1 MMNYQQPG
9 YDYSFYNDADGY
21 NDITEPLV
29 MQRLPSAT
37 GPLPP
42 YTALPRQTWGER
54 TRRGLSRLLT
64 SIVNKI
70 RQLLALVL
78 LVAWLLLVGRF
89 LLIFFA
95 LTHSVFSH
103 WVFYAASP
111 LMFPFNNLIPPLLY
125 SSHLIDIST
134 LVAMAVYMAAAL
146 IVRRF
151 LRILVAKE

>member
-1 MMNYQQPG
+1 MNYQQPG
-9 YDYSFYNDADGY
+9 YDYPFYNNAASY

-29 MQRLPSAT
+29 ARILPSAT

-42 YTALPRQTWGER
+42 FTALPQQTWGVR
-54 TRRGLSRLLT
+54 TTHWLGRLLT

-70 RQLLALVL
+70 RSLLALAL
-78 LVAWLLLVGRF
+78 LVAWLLLAGRF
-89 LLIFFA
+89 LFIFFA
-95 LTHSVFSH
+95 LTHSLFSQ

-111 LMFPFNNLIPPLLY
+111 LMFPFNNLIPAFPY
-125 SSHLIDIST
+125 RSYTIDVST

-151 LRILVAKE
+151 LRILVAEE

>member
-1 MMNYQQPG
+1 MNYQQPG
-9 YDYSFYNDADGY
+9 YDYSSFYNDAADY

-29 MQRLPSAT
+29 AQVLPSAT

-42 YTALPRQTWGER
+42 YTALPQQTWGER
-54 TRRGLSRLLT
+54 ATRRLSRFFT
-64 SIVNKI
+64 SVVNKI
-70 RQLLALVL
+70 RQLLALAL
-78 LVAWLLLVGRF
+78 LVAWLLLAGRF

-95 LTHSVFSH
+95 LTHSVFSQ

-111 LMFPFNNLIPPLLY
+111 LMFPFNNLIPPFLY
-125 SSHLIDIST
+125 SNHVIDIST
-134 LVAMAVYMAAAL
+134 LVAVAVSMAVVL

>member
-1 MMNYQQPG
+1 MNYQQPG
-9 YDYSFYNDADGY
+9 YDYSFYNDAAGY

-29 MQRLPSAT
+29 VQRLPSAT

-54 TRRGLSRLLT
+54 STRWLGRFFT
-64 SIVNKI
+64 AIVSKI
-70 RQLLALVL
+70 RQLLALAL
-78 LVAWLLLVGRF
+78 LVAWLLLAGRF

-95 LTHSVFSH
+95 LTHSVFSQ
-103 WVFYAASP
+103 WIFYAASP
-111 LMFPFNNLIPPLLY
+111 LMFPFNNLIPQFLS

-134 LVAMAVYMAAAL
+134 LVAMAVYMAVVL

-151 LRILVAKE
+151 LRILIAKE